1 MKTDRPAFAFGRR
14 FAVVLL
20 IAVLIAGLGFCRK
33 TEDIDAT
40 EMVLAGETP
49 LAKAAAHGDIKA
61 IGKLIDDGAEVDT
74 KDTLGRTPLHIAA
87 FYGNSRTSAFLIS
100 KGADVNAQDRIG
112 MTPLHVAVISGGIRE
127 VEALLEEKAD
137 INLRTAA
144 NQTVLHLSA
153 ATGQPRLTRLL
164 LDRGADPNSE
174 DGKGKNPLFYAVQN
188 SHPQTAA
195 VIRQAISGDTK
206 KAVKRKAE
214 KERAEKT
221 DMQKSDAPSVPSAST
236 VLPESSAASPENP
249 VDSEI
254 PEPSIVLPQLSNP
267 PTLAPDTSE

>member
-33 TEDIDAT
+33 KEDIDAT

-127 VEALLEEKAD
+127 VEALLEKKPTSTSGRRQIKLSCIYPPRQDSPSLPGFYSIGA
-137 INLRTAA
+137 LTPTAKMARAKTHCFTLSRT
-144 NQTVLHLSA
+144 VI
-153 ATGQPRLTRLL
+153 PRRLPSFV
-164 LDRGADPNSE
+164 RRFPE
-174 DGKGKNPLFYAVQN
+174 TQ
-188 SHPQTAA
+188 
-195 VIRQAISGDTK
+195 
-206 KAVKRKAE
+206 KR
-214 KERAEKT
+214 
-221 DMQKSDAPSVPSAST
+221 P
-236 VLPESSAASPENP
+236 
-249 VDSEI
+249 
-254 PEPSIVLPQLSNP
+254 
-267 PTLAPDTSE
+267 